1 MQQQSPTDTTP
12 QSASGRD
19 GDEHFFASIPV
30 PARWF
35 GLTGAIPFVTLSI
48 GGAFLSAAHQSLA
61 YFTLVAYGAVILSFL
76 GGVHWGRAISAFDQV
91 VGADRFLW
99 VSLGISVIPSLV
111 GWATL
116 LVPLAIALPVLA
128 VSFAAMLLIDLQA
141 VKSGQFPSWYGNL
154 RVILSVIVISTLLF
168 AWL

>member
-35 GLTGAIPFVTLSI
+35 GLTGAIPFVSVSI
-48 GGAFLSAAHQSLA
+48 GGALSSGAHQSLA

-76 GGVHWGRAISAFDQV
+76 GGVHWGRAITALDK
-91 VGADRFLW
+91 GAVADKFLW
-99 VSLGISVIPSLV
+99 VSLGISVVPSLF
-111 GWATL
+111 GWLAL
-116 LVPLAIALPVLA
+116 LVPMAIGLPVLA
-128 VSFAAMLLIDLQA
+128 ACFAAMLLIDLQT
-141 VKSGQFPSWYGNL
+141 VKSVQFPSWYGNL
-154 RVILSVIVISTLLF
+154 RVILSVIVIASLLF

>member
-1 MQQQSPTDTTP
+1 VLQQSPTDTTS

-35 GLTGAIPFVTLSI
+35 GLTGAIPFVGLSI

-76 GGVHWGRAISAFDQV
+76 GGVHWGRAIKAFDQ
-91 VGADRFLW
+91 GAVADKFLW
-99 VSLGISVIPSLV
+99 VSLGISVVPSLI
-111 GWATL
+111 GWLTL
-116 LVPLAIALPVLA
+116 LVPLAIGLPVLA
-128 VSFAAMLLIDLQA
+128 ASFAAMLLIDLQT
-141 VKSGQFPSWYGNL
+141 VKSGQFPTWYGNL
-154 RVILSVIVISTLLF
+154 RVILSVIVIASLLF